1 MYSFSMQFLKNQ
13 KPTTFAPYIGTED
26 SFQIAVARFLDVKGL
41 LWTHPANERKTKT
54 FTTKK
59 GVTFSLEGMLLTK
72 KGVKKGVSDCLIF
85 EPRKGFSGFFIEL
98 KCGKNKPTDYQIM
111 FLENAKKRGY
121 KTLVSWS
128 LDEVIFEVENYLS

>member
-1 MYSFSMQFLKNQ
+1 MSILYSIDRLDFVPNSIDLKMAYEDIPVDIGWDTTISAPNVHFLTLYYLSK
-13 KPTTFAPYIGTED
+13 YIT
-26 SFQIAVARFLDVKGL
+26 S
-41 LWTHPANERKTKT
+41 
-54 FTTKK
+54 
-59 GVTFSLEGMLLTK
+59 K

-85 EPRKGFSGFFIEL
+85 EPRKGFAGFFIEL